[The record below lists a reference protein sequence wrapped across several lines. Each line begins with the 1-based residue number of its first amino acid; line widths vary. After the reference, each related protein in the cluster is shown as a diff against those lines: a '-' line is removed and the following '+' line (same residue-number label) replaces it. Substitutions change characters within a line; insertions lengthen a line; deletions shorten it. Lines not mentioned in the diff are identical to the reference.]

1 MFFYLIRLERKKA
14 RKLTED
20 QILMQKE
27 KVGIEG
33 CISAIKQNGET
44 FLKGTLKI
52 LNSFRFATY
61 CKDCSRIPT
70 QLTSSF
76 PLLLASYIN
85 VFYLSLLMNQ
95 YLCYL
100 LVTNF
105 YPYFI

>member
-33 CISAIKQNGET
+33 YISAIKQNGET

-61 CKDCSRIPT
+61 CKDCSGIPT